1 MIIDTNALSA
11 WWKSDPDILSVLL
24 NLPSICVPV
33 PALAEFR
40 FGVLQS
46 TKRETMEMWV
56 SKALTSAQIL
66 TIDEGTTHHYAS
78 LRLQLKKS
86 GTPIPMNDL
95 WIAAIAR
102 QHQLPIISRDTHFD
116 QVEGIQRIGF

>member
-1 MIIDTNALSA
+1 MILDTNALSA
-11 WWKSDPDILSVLL
+11 WWKSDPEILGVLRG
-24 NLPSICVPV
+24 LPRICVPV

-46 TKRETMEMWV
+46 TKREAMQMLV
-56 SKALTSAQIL
+56 SKALTSTQIL
-66 TIDEGTTHHYAS
+66 TIDDGTTHHYAN
-78 LRLQLKKS
+78 LRLELKKS

-102 QHQLPIISRDTHFD
+102 QHRLPILSRDIHFD
-116 QVEGIQRIGF
+116 LVENLKRISW